1 MTYDLSPSLFLENG
15 RVGLPPA
22 VQGHAGGMTDP
33 AIPAKQAAAT
43 LSANRAAH
51 DYARLWRTY
60 DREHRLALIEN
71 QLRAA

>member
-15 RVGLPPA
+15 P
-22 VQGHAGGMTDP
+22 T
-33 AIPAKQAAAT
+33 KQAAAA
-43 LSANRAAH
+43 LAANRSAH

-60 DREHRLALIEN
+60 DREHRLALIET

>member
-15 RVGLPPA
+15 
-22 VQGHAGGMTDP
+22 
-33 AIPAKQAAAT
+33 PAKQAAAT
-43 LSANRAAH
+43 RSANRSAH

-60 DREHRLALIEN
+60 DREHRLALIDS

>member
-1 MTYDLSPSLFLENG
+1 MTYDLSPALFLENG
-15 RVGLPPA
+15 PTV
-22 VQGHAGGMTDP
+22 
-33 AIPAKQAAAT
+33 QAAAAR
-43 LSANRAAH
+43 SANRSAH